1 MGEADLQHV
10 EQTLKLGLVALETSR
25 VGQQK
30 AGNADLKRFA
40 AFEIDEQTTLA
51 EVLTSMREP
60 STTASTVA
68 APNATAGGQPASTAP
83 APGVAMDAQGREM
96 VQKLQSAQAGPAFD
110 REYLAGQVQ
119 GHQALLQTQERY
131 LQTKPRN
138 REHMIVALLAQARIR
153 EHLSLLQDIQSK
165 LG

>member
-1 MGEADLQHV
+1 MSQADLQHV
-10 EQTLKLGLVALETSR
+10 EQTLRLGLVALETSR

-30 AGNADLKRFA
+30 AQNADLKRFA
-40 AFEIDEQTTLA
+40 GFEIDEQTTLA

-60 STTASTVA
+60 STTASTGA
-68 APNATAGGQPASTAP
+68 APNATGAGQPPLTAP

-119 GHQALLQTQERY
+119 GHQALLQTQERF
-131 LQTKPRN
+131 LQTKPQN
-138 REHMIVALLAQARIR
+138 REHMSVALLAQARIR
-153 EHLSLLQDIQSK
+153 EHLSLLQEIQSK